1 MRGIRAGLAAAAEQT
16 RRGFTSLRGSPR
28 DLYIMFILK
37 VFESYNYFS
46 LSRLFTL
53 YLTEEFGI
61 SDYRAGFF
69 YGLWGTLLTSYG
81 FLLGGLIDILG
92 VKGSLVIC
100 FLLNIS
106 SRLIL
111 ASTSS
116 KVMLLVMLLGPN
128 TVAGALGVPVMT
140 IGIKRYTHEGN
151 RGFAFA
157 LFYSLMNCAALSQG
171 VLMDAFRIG
180 LKHGFNIAS
189 LPENSL
195 LNSGSRLFLA
205 SGCITSLLGLLFS
218 FALSES
224 SSAAPPPKRTASEAG
239 TPAEGSVHSQRTASS
254 AELELPTSPEAPLL
268 GSSSSV
274 AAASP
279 AARHRLPGSSTAAD
293 RPGEEAGGGSGSSAG
308 TGSSGL
314 GRPRQGRTAD
324 FWAGVRVVLTSRGF
338 YKYLT
343 MCLFTV
349 NLKSVFRHLDATLPK
364 YQLRAFGCSTPIG
377 LIYSINPAMI
387 VLLVPV
393 VGAMTTDLPH
403 FDMIHYGGWISALSP
418 FFIVAFNTEWSTAAF
433 VALLSLG
440 EAIWSPRWYDY
451 SMSVAPDG
459 REGIFTAL
467 ASAPLFAAML
477 PTGMISGALLQTYCP
492 DAGQCS
498 DRRKEDD
505 SKAEAGRR
513 LLALLSGGG
522 GSGGGGG
529 AASGSG
535 GWVRSLAAAAGG
547 EGGAGGEAP
556 AAYCDGR
563 MLWLIVG
570 AITLSSPLLVLLTQR
585 WLRPGPRDFARLG
598 AAKQPTEGE
607 CFDVNEADP
616 TGLLENVYESS
627 VLHEAPLPAAAAA
640 MESGAAGARHT
651 GGSRPGSG
659 GGRPGSGSQPGSGG
673 G

>member
-1 MRGIRAGLAAAAEQT
+1 MRGLRQGLRAAAAQT
-16 RRGFTSLRGSPR
+16 RRGFSSLRGSPR
-28 DLYIMFILK
+28 DLYVMFILK

-53 YLTEEFGI
+53 YLTEDFGI

-81 FLLGGLIDILG
+81 FLLGGLIDVLG

-100 FLLNIS
+100 FLLNIG
-106 SRLIL
+106 SRLVM
-111 ASTSS
+111 ASTTSR
-116 KVMLLVMLLGPN
+116 VLLLVMLLGPN
-128 TVAGALGVPVMT
+128 TIAGALGVPVMT

-180 LKHGFNIAS
+180 LKHGFNISS
-189 LPENSL
+189 LPEDSL

-205 SGCITSLLGLLFS
+205 SGCVTSLLGLLFS
-218 FALSES
+218 FALSEN
-224 SSAAPPPKRTASEAG
+224 SSAAPPPKRAASEAG
-239 TPAEGSVHSQRTASS
+239 TPAEGSVHSQHSQRTASS

-268 GSSSSV
+268 G
-274 AAASP
+274 AAGSGS
-279 AARHRLPGSSTAAD
+279 AAFAVPRHRLPGAAATEEK
-293 RPGEEAGGGSGSSAG
+293 PGEEVTSGSGG
-308 TGSSGL
+308 DGNGS
-314 GRPRQGRTAD
+314 PAKARQGRAAE
-324 FWAGVRVVLTSRGF
+324 FWSGVRVVLTSRGF
-338 YKYLT
+338 YKYLL

-364 YQLRAFGCSTPIG
+364 YQLRAFGCNTPIG

-387 VLLVPV
+387 VLLVPI

-418 FFIVAFNTEWSTAAF
+418 FLIVAFNTEWSTAAF

-477 PTGMISGALLQTYCP
+477 PTGMISGALLQAYCP

-498 DRRKEDD
+498 DRPQEDNG
-505 SKAEAGRR
+505 SPGGPAAQAGRR
-513 LLALLSGGG
+513 LLALLSGQ
-522 GSGGGGG
+522 GSDLARGL
-529 AASGSG
+529 
-535 GWVRSLAAAAGG
+535 VAAAAGEGDSAG
-547 EGGAGGEAP
+547 EQP

-563 MLWLIVG
+563 RLWLIVG
-570 AITLSSPLLVLLTQR
+570 LITLSSPVLVLLTQR
-585 WLRPGPRDFARLG
+585 WLRPGSRDFARLG
-598 AAKQPTEGE
+598 AAKATADGE

-627 VLHEAPLPAAAAA
+627 LLHDAPPPAGAAA
-640 MESGAAGARHT
+640 MESGAAGSRPA

-659 GGRPGSGSQPGSGG
+659 GGGRAGSSGS
-673 G
+673 